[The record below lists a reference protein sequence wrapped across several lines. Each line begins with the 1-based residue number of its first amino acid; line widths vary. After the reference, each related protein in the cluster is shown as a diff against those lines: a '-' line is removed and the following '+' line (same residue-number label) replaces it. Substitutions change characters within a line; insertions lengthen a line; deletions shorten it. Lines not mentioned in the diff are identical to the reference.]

1 MLIFWEKKNAL
12 VNNVY
17 LACIML
23 CFFKMLITCICKFI
37 VIYIYIYINAT
48 TNTAYMQ
55 QEFEMLDHSLHHPLK
70 KKYDEFKATLV
81 QHKISFGNYFLFF
94 PRCLA

>member
-23 CFFKMLITCICKFI
+23 CGVWGARVRVQVSRRGLHTHINLDYVRVKFFFVSKK
-37 VIYIYIYINAT
+37 N
-48 TNTAYMQ
+48 TNY
-55 QEFEMLDHSLHHPLK
+55 K
-70 KKYDEFKATLV
+70 KKF
-81 QHKISFGNYFLFF
+81 
-94 PRCLA
+94 